1 MKDAETNK
9 IPNNKGKRQSNKHVE
24 IVDVNIPMT
33 VVGQQQA
40 RHAINLENL
49 ISLLMYVEVVRRNLQ
64 ENICRENQSLGQ
76 SNLYNKKRIITG
88 TPILTSHTYTR

>member
-1 MKDAETNK
+1 MQKRIK
-9 IPNNKGKRQSNKHVE
+9 LLRNKGKRQSNKHVE

-49 ISLLMYVEVVRRNLQ
+49 ISLLLYVEVVRRNLQ
-64 ENICRENQSLGQ
+64 ENIC
-76 SNLYNKKRIITG
+76 
-88 TPILTSHTYTR
+88 